1 MFQGRIPQTEPGPSR
16 PRKGSGAGMLTDL
29 KTAQKVTGAKQVT
42 RALKNG
48 TARRV
53 FLAQDADPR
62 VTEPIQALCQEQGT
76 ATESVDHHGCPGQR
90 LRHCRGQRCGRHR
103 GGLNLR
109 YSPHRPRPLR
119 IEYIPTHFLRK
130 EEPYAYSLTSWFAK
144 EENRPPTSPT
154 LLPCRRV

>member
-1 MFQGRIPQTEPGPSR
+1 
-16 PRKGSGAGMLTDL
+16 MLTDL

-76 ATESVDHHGCPGQR
+76 ATESVDTM
-90 LRHCRGQRCGRHR
+90 RHCRGQRCGRHR

-130 EEPYAYSLTSWFAK
+130 EEPYAY
-144 EENRPPTSPT
+144 
-154 LLPCRRV
+154 V